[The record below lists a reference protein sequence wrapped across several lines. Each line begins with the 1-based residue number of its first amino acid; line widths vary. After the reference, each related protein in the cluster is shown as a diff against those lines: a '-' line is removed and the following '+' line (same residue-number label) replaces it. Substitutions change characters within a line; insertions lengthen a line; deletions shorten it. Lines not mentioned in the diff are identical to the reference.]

1 MPESLGARLRRRR
14 EEQRIALS
22 TIAER
27 TKIKSALLEAL
38 ERDDVSQWPAGIYRR
53 AFIKSYA
60 HAIGLD
66 PDPVVR
72 EFLELY
78 PDPEA
83 AVAEAPP
90 PPTGLRGVVH
100 ALGSL
105 ARLGGRTPA
114 AEATPPSPPGGTLNL
129 HGTVTRPEPA
139 APPIASL
146 PARPADAAPVS
157 EPIVDPLI
165 EVLCDPVSEPDSD
178 ALTNDVEENV
188 QPIASAQVPVE
199 PARPRIEPDLMAVA
213 RICTG
218 FARVE
223 DANDLSPL
231 LSQAATTL
239 GASGMIVWVWDSIL
253 EALRPVLAH
262 GYPDKVLVQLPTVGR
277 DEDNATAAAFR
288 SAEPCAIHGDQETNG
303 ALVVPLMTA
312 AGASGVLAIELS
324 DGREQQDPVQA
335 VARIFAAMLAPLVG
349 VARVSKPDPV
359 EEPVVPPASFR
370 ARIARP

>member
-14 EEQRIALS
+14 EEKRIALS

-53 AFIKSYA
+53 AFIRSYA
-60 HAIGLD
+60 GAIGLD
-66 PDPVVR
+66 PDTVVR

-83 AVAEAPP
+83 AVAEVP
-90 PPTGLRGVVH
+90 PPTGLRGVVQ

-114 AEATPPSPPGGTLNL
+114 AEAPTPSGTLNL
-129 HGTVTRPEPA
+129 HGTISPQHPASTPDRAPAELLDAPQVPERADDPSIGAVSDPA
-139 APPIASL
+139 L
-146 PARPADAAPVS
+146 
-157 EPIVDPLI
+157 
-165 EVLCDPVSEPDSD
+165 EPDSD
-178 ALTNDVEENV
+178 ALINAVEENV
-188 QPIASAQVPVE
+188 DPITSLPVRVE
-199 PARPRIEPDLMAVA
+199 PERPSFEPDLMAVA

-223 DANDLSPL
+223 RANDLSPL
-231 LSQAATTL
+231 LSQAAAAL
-239 GASGMIVWVWDSIL
+239 GASGMIVWVWDSML
-253 EALRPVLAH
+253 EGLRPVLAH
-262 GYPDKVLVQLPTVGR
+262 GYPEKVLVQLPTVGR

-288 SAEPCAIHGDQETNG
+288 SEEPCAIPGAQETNG
-303 ALVVPLMTA
+303 ALVVPLLTA
-312 AGASGVLAIELS
+312 TGASGVLAIELS
-324 DGREQQDPVQA
+324 DGREQLEPVHA
-335 VARIFAAMLAPLVG
+335 VARIFAAMLAPLVAG
-349 VARVSKPDPV
+349 ARVSTPAPV
-359 EEPVVPPASFR
+359 EETIVPPASFR

>member
-27 TKIKSALLEAL
+27 TKIKSALLDAL

-53 AFIKSYA
+53 AFIRSYA

-78 PDPEA
+78 PDPEE
-83 AVAEAPP
+83 AVPEPP
-90 PPTGLRGVVH
+90 PPPGGLRGVVH

-105 ARLGGRTPA
+105 ARLGGRPSVPETPVPA
-114 AEATPPSPPGGTLNL
+114 RTGPLNL
-129 HGTVTRPEPA
+129 HGSAVTQ
-139 APPIASL
+139 
-146 PARPADAAPVS
+146 APVARTEVS
-157 EPIVDPLI
+157 PPPEAEVRQAEPRAVDPIDPLV
-165 EVLCDPVSEPDSD
+165 EVLCEPDSD
-178 ALTNDVEENV
+178 ALINDVEENV
-188 QPIASAQVPVE
+188 DPILVPAE
-199 PARPRIEPDLMAVA
+199 PARPERSRFEPDLLAVA
-213 RICTG
+213 RTCTG
-218 FARVE
+218 LARV
-223 DANDLSPL
+223 ANAGELAPL
-231 LSQAATTL
+231 LSQAAATL
-239 GASGMIVWVWDSIL
+239 GATGLIVWVWDSML
-253 EALRPVLAH
+253 EGLCPVLAH
-262 GYPDKVLVQLPTVGR
+262 GYPEKVLAQLPTVR
-277 DEDNATAAAFR
+277 QDEDNATAAAFR
-288 SAEPCAIHGDQETNG
+288 SAEPCAIRGTEATNG

-335 VARIFAAMLAPLVG
+335 IASIYAAMLAPLLST
-349 VARVSKPDPV
+349 ARASHPEPV
-359 EEPVVPPASFR
+359 EEPLVPPATFR

>member
-66 PDPVVR
+66 PEPVVR

-90 PPTGLRGVVH
+90 PPSGLRGVVH

-114 AEATPPSPPGGTLNL
+114 PETPPPSPGGTLNL
-129 HGTVTRPEPA
+129 HGPLARREPA
-139 APPIASL
+139 APPVPSP
-146 PARPADAAPVS
+146 PAQAADAPPVT
-157 EPIVDPLI
+157 EPTADSLI
-165 EVLCDPVSEPDSD
+165 AVLCDPVFEPDSG
-178 ALTNDVEENV
+178 ALPNGVEENV
-188 QPIASAQVPVE
+188 QPIPSAQAPVE
-199 PARPRIEPDLMAVA
+199 PERPRVEPDLMAVA
-213 RICTG
+213 RICTA

-223 DANDLSPL
+223 HANDLSPL
-231 LSQAATTL
+231 LSQAAATL

-253 EALRPVLAH
+253 EGLRPVLAH

-288 SAEPCAIHGDQETNG
+288 SAEPCAIRGDHETNG

-349 VARVSKPDPV
+349 VARVSRPEPV